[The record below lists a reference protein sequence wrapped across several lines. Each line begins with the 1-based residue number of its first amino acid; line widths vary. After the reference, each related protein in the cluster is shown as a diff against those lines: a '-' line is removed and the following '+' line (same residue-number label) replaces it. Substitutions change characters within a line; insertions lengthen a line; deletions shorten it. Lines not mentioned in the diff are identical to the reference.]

1 MSTNKDSGDWTEIYR
16 PRTLDDIV
24 GNPKAIQ
31 ELKEWALDWE
41 NGHPKKKAAVL
52 IGSPGTGKTSAALA
66 VANDFGWGIIEMN
79 ASDQRNAEAIRKIAL
94 RGAMTDTFT
103 DDGEFLS
110 SKEGCLKLIVLDE
123 ADNIFGKEDYGGIP
137 AIVEL
142 IKATKQPVIL
152 IVNDFYALSKR
163 SGIIKSETKQIK
175 FNRLHPNSIKSV
187 LKKIMKDR
195 GLRIDEKALELIASN
210 ANGDL
215 RSAIRDLQAV
225 ALGRTEVK
233 EKNVA
238 ILNERQIMKSMYD
251 LLVEILHG
259 TNPDRARSVFMEVNE
274 APDYVM
280 LWIDENIPL
289 EYRDHND
296 LYHAYHILSR
306 SDVFLGRVRKRQY
319 YGFWSYAIDLMT
331 YGVCASKKRK
341 YKEFAKYRFPLYLMK
356 MSRSR
361 SLRTIRDNISAK
373 LGALCHCSASTAR
386 DELLPYIQYVS
397 ENDRE
402 FVIRIAIELGL
413 DAEELAFL
421 LNEKIDS
428 NKIRHLLTEIQK
440 VTDIEKRPIREIE
453 IEASYIASDRSAE
466 DEQSTEDQPTRQR
479 SLFEY

>member
-1 MSTNKDSGDWTEIYR
+1 MSTNKESADWTEIYR
-16 PRTLDDIV
+16 PKTLNDIV

-31 ELKEWALDWE
+31 ELKEWALAWE

-66 VANDFGWGIIEMN
+66 VANDFGWGLIEMN

-94 RGAMTDTFT
+94 RGAMADTFT
-103 DDGEFLS
+103 DEGEFLS

-152 IVNDFYALSKR
+152 IVNDFYALSKK
-163 SGIIKSETKQIK
+163 SEVIKSGTKQIK
-175 FNRLHPNSIKSV
+175 FTRLHPNSIKAV
-187 LKKIMKDR
+187 LKKISKDQ
-195 GLRIDEKALELIASN
+195 GLKISERALELIADN

-215 RSAIRDLQAV
+215 RSAIRDLQAIT
-225 ALGRTEVK
+225 LGRAEVTEKDVT
-233 EKNVA
+233 

-251 LLVEILHG
+251 LLIEVLHG
-259 TNPDRARSVFMEVNE
+259 TNPDRARSIFMEVNE
-274 APDYVM
+274 APDYVL

-289 EYRDHND
+289 EYKDQND
-296 LYHAYHILSR
+296 LYLAYHILAR

-319 YGFWSYAIDLMT
+319 YGFWSYAIDLMS
-331 YGVCASKKRK
+331 YGVCAAKKKK

-361 SLRTIRDNISAK
+361 GLRTVRDNISAK
-373 LGALCHCSASTAR
+373 LGSMCHCSISTAR
-386 DELLPYIQYVS
+386 DELLPYFQYIFQ
-397 ENDRE
+397 NDRD
-402 FVIRIAIELGL
+402 FKIRIAIELGL

-428 NKIRHLLTEIQK
+428 HQIKHLLAEIQK
-440 VTDIEKRPIREIE
+440 VTDFEKRPIREIE
-453 IEASYIASDRSAE
+453 IESSGVADDRSIK
-466 DEQSTEDQPTRQR
+466 DEQSTEDQSTRQR